1 MDYCKTGF
9 AELCCEWCG
18 ERLRKREADA
28 IEQERV
34 EYCPTCGH
42 FTSTER
48 QTVRMRSVRDLL
60 ARPPETI
67 RDDGTVD
74 GVRRIIIGHLP
85 IRPLLPSFFAWTF
98 GVLAVEVALAYFFK
112 VRSLGE
118 SFSSVAPDS
127 LRFAAL
133 GMLGLAFLYVFIT
146 LMMTLLRTR
155 RWKLE
160 LGAETGRL
168 RCLLLGFIPWISVCR
183 MNRRT
188 LYGVYALWTGGYGG
202 QPHGA
207 GLCPKY
213 RPQNSRLFVVD
224 ADSSRCVMV
233 SEDLDTVLYVR
244 AVLLEW
250 GRLLAKDF
258 RCAACGAELPRATAV
273 DCAKG
278 LVRCAKC
285 GHEMRFLEAE
295 ASRWS
300 EQRIAEDRPKG
311 AKETAREI
319 TWHPAVL
326 SSPTSFILPIFLWV
340 GMRICRVLRIDG
352 SIGVPALLILLA
364 LYVVLRKS
372 CRYRL
377 QVTDDELV
385 FTRRFLCFL
394 REVRVPRAGLIAVEA
409 TWMRLPAVA
418 VLLPDGTLRHLLSDL
433 PVETARWLIAWLYER
448 LVCRWKRD
456 RDYCHRHACDV
467 ESGAGGFGL
476 VWDA

>member
-9 AELCCEWCG
+9 DELCCEWCG
-18 ERLRKREADA
+18 ERLREREADVV
-28 IEQERV
+28 EQERD

-42 FTSTER
+42 FTSRER

-67 RDDGTVD
+67 RDEGTVD

-98 GVLAVEVALAYFFK
+98 GVLAAEVMLAYFFK
-112 VRSLGE
+112 VRSL
-118 SFSSVAPDS
+118 SVAFATTTPDP
-127 LRFAAL
+127 LRFAAM
-133 GMLGLAFLYVFIT
+133 GMLVLAIMYVAVT
-146 LMMTLLRTR
+146 LMLTLLRTR

-188 LYGVYALWTGGYGG
+188 LYNVHIAWTGGYNARLRGE
-202 QPHGA
+202 
-207 GLCPKY
+207 GLRPKI
-213 RPQNSRLFVVD
+213 RPQNSQLFVVD
-224 ADSSRCVMV
+224 ADSSRCALV

-250 GRLLAKDF
+250 GRLLAKGF
-258 RCAACGAELPRATAV
+258 RCAACGEELPRATAV

-295 ASRWS
+295 ACRWA
-300 EQRIAEDRPKG
+300 EQRIAADRLKG

-319 TWHPAVL
+319 AWHSAVL
-326 SSPTSFILPIFLWV
+326 SSLTGFILSIFLWV
-340 GMRICRVLRIDG
+340 GMRICQVHKVDGLVGVSVL
-352 SIGVPALLILLA
+352 LLLLA
-364 LYVVLRKS
+364 LYVALRKS

-433 PVETARWLIAWLYER
+433 PVETARWLIAWLNER
-448 LVCRWKRD
+448 LVCRWKDD
-456 RDYCHRHACDV
+456 RNHCSGHAHR
-467 ESGAGGFGL
+467 EM
-476 VWDA
+476 

>member
-9 AELCCEWCG
+9 DELCCEWCG
-18 ERLRKREADA
+18 ERLREREADVV
-28 IEQERV
+28 EQERD

-67 RDDGTVD
+67 RDEGTVD
-74 GVRRIIIGHLP
+74 GVRRIIIGHPP

-146 LMMTLLRTR
+146 LMLTLLRTR

-168 RCLLLGFIPWISVCR
+168 RGLLLGFIPWISSFH

-224 ADSSRCVMV
+224 SDSSRCVML

-285 GHEMRFLEAE
+285 GREMRFLEAE
-295 ASRWS
+295 ACRWA
-300 EQRIAEDRPKG
+300 EQRIAADRPKG
-311 AKETAREI
+311 AKETVREI
-319 TWHPAVL
+319 AWHSAVL
-326 SSPTSFILPIFLWV
+326 
-340 GMRICRVLRIDG
+340 DG
-352 SIGVPALLILLA
+352 SIGFILTIYVWVDARICHALKVDWLISLSVFLLLLV

-377 QVTDDELV
+377 QMKDDELV
-385 FTRRFLCFL
+385 FTRRFLCFR
-394 REVRVPRAGLIAVEA
+394 REVRVPRTGVIAVEA
-409 TWMRLPAVA
+409 TRRKQTSVA
-418 VLLPDGTLRHLLSDL
+418 VLLPDETLRHLLSDI
-433 PVETARWLIAWLYER
+433 PVQTARWLIAWLNER
-448 LVCRWKRD
+448 LVCRWKDD
-456 RDYCHRHACDV
+456 RNYCSGHAHC
-467 ESGAGGFGL
+467 EM
-476 VWDA
+476 

>member
-9 AELCCEWCG
+9 DELCCEWCG
-18 ERLRKREADA
+18 ERLREREADVV
-28 IEQERV
+28 EQERD

-67 RDDGTVD
+67 RDEGTVD

-98 GVLAVEVALAYFFK
+98 GVLAAEVMLAYFFK
-112 VRSLGE
+112 VRSL
-118 SFSSVAPDS
+118 SVAFATTTPDP
-127 LRFAAL
+127 LRFAAM
-133 GMLGLAFLYVFIT
+133 GMLVLAIMYVAVT
-146 LMMTLLRTR
+146 LMLTLLRTR

-188 LYGVYALWTGGYGG
+188 LYNVHIAWTGGYNARLRGE
-202 QPHGA
+202 
-207 GLCPKY
+207 GLRPKI
-213 RPQNSRLFVVD
+213 RPQNSQLFVVD
-224 ADSSRCVMV
+224 ADSSRCAMV

-250 GRLLAKDF
+250 GRLLAKGF
-258 RCAACGAELPRATAV
+258 RCGACGAELPRATAV

-285 GHEMRFLEAE
+285 GREMRFLEAE
-295 ASRWS
+295 ACRWA
-300 EQRIAEDRPKG
+300 EQRIAADRPKG

-340 GMRICRVLRIDG
+340 GMRICQVLKVDG
-352 SIGVPALLILLA
+352 LVGVSVLLLLLA
-364 LYVVLRKS
+364 LYVALRKS

-433 PVETARWLIAWLYER
+433 PVETARWLIAWLNER
-448 LVCRWKRD
+448 LVCRWKDD
-456 RDYCHRHACDV
+456 RNHCSGHAHH
-467 ESGAGGFGL
+467 EM
-476 VWDA
+476 

>member
-9 AELCCEWCG
+9 DELCCEWCG
-18 ERLRKREADA
+18 ERLREREADVV
-28 IEQERV
+28 EQGRD

-67 RDDGTVD
+67 RDEGTVD
-74 GVRRIIIGHLP
+74 GVRRIIIGHPP

-98 GVLAVEVALAYFFK
+98 GVLAAEVMLAYFFK
-112 VRSLGE
+112 VRSL
-118 SFSSVAPDS
+118 SVAFATTTPDP
-127 LRFAAL
+127 LRFAAM
-133 GMLGLAFLYVFIT
+133 GMLVLAIMYVAVT
-146 LMMTLLRTR
+146 LMLTLLRTR

-188 LYGVYALWTGGYGG
+188 LYNVHIAWTGGYNARLRGE
-202 QPHGA
+202 
-207 GLCPKY
+207 GLRPKI
-213 RPQNSRLFVVD
+213 RPQNSQLFVVD
-224 ADSSRCVMV
+224 ADSSRCALV

-250 GRLLAKDF
+250 GRLLAKGF
-258 RCAACGAELPRATAV
+258 RCAACGEELPRAMAV
-273 DCAKG
+273 DCEKG
-278 LVRCAKC
+278 LVRCTKC

-295 ASRWS
+295 ACRWA
-300 EQRIAEDRPKG
+300 EQRIAADRLKG

-319 TWHPAVL
+319 MWRPSVL
-326 SSPTSFILPIFLWV
+326 GSPSGVLLPICLLA
-340 GMRICRVLRIDG
+340 GMRICRVFEVDATVGL
-352 SIGVPALLILLA
+352 PALVLLLV
-364 LYVVLRKS
+364 LYFVIRKS
-372 CRYRL
+372 CRYSLRL
-377 QVTDDELV
+377 TDDELV
-385 FTRRFLCFL
+385 FTRRFFCFR
-394 REVRVPRAGLIAVEA
+394 REVRVPRAGAIAIGA
-409 TWMRLPAVA
+409 TWKKLPAVA
-418 VLLPDGTLRHLLSDL
+418 VLLPNGTSRHLLSDL
-433 PVETARWLIAWLYER
+433 PAQTARWLIAWLNER